1 MQGSAGGSVFT
12 RGNAPIMGCRHPA
25 ALIIAGKWAAL
36 RRRAIREIKEYFID
50 ETPTPTF
57 RRVVALNDG
66 MSSGMKMLGRVPPR
80 RLVATPHVSAGSAD
94 PQVNPLLV
102 NLEAFLAAQSTRRYG
117 DDPIEMRAFDLHGR
131 ALPASARDPS
141 CDVFL
146 VPTPAAVMQ

>member
-1 MQGSAGGSVFT
+1 
-12 RGNAPIMGCRHPA
+12 MGCRHPA
-25 ALIIAGKWAAL
+25 ALIVARKWAAL

-80 RLVATPHVSAGSAD
+80 RLVATPHVSAGSAYA
-94 PQVNPLLV
+94 QMNPLLV
-102 NLEAFLAAQSTRRYG
+102 NPEAFLATQSTRRDG
-117 DDPIEMRAFDLHGR
+117 DDSIEVRAFNLHLR
-131 ALPASARDPS
+131 ALPASACDPS

-146 VPTPAAVMQ
+146 VPTLIAVMR

>member
-1 MQGSAGGSVFT
+1 MSW
-12 RGNAPIMGCRHPA
+12 RRRHRA
-25 ALIIAGKWAAL
+25 ALIIARKRAAL

-57 RRVVALNDG
+57 RRVVTFNDG

-102 NLEAFLAAQSTRRYG
+102 NLETFLAAQSTRRYG
-117 DDPIEMRAFDLHGR
+117 DDPIEMRAFDLHG
-131 ALPASARDPS
+131 ASARDPS

-146 VPTPAAVMQ
+146 VPTRVAVMQ